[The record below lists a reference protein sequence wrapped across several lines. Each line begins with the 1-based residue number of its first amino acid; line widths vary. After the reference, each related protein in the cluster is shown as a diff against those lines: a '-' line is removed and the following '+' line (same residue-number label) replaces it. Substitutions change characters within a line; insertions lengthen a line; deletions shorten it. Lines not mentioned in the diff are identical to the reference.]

1 MERERIAHGLDVV
14 RQLSD
19 DRSWKTASGV
29 RPTIGG
35 CREALEAL
43 DDAIAPVS
51 SYGQRWR
58 ERLRVLLDAVAH
70 EGEAGRPPDADAAL
84 DAWEDGTWDEV
95 PADVATAARDCLAPL
110 PVPSPPQPLPAPR
123 RHAGAAELEALQRHL
138 EELAAAPGVRGVLLM
153 NRRGDLVAA
162 AGELDPAHDDPADVA
177 VPVTRSLALVL
188 LAQPAESARRRVALG
203 HAAAALGA
211 LLSPFET

>member
-19 DRSWKTASGV
+19 DRSWRTASGV

-58 ERLRVLLDAVAH
+58 ARLRVLLEAVTRDARTAGMTAH
-70 EGEAGRPPDADAAL
+70 SA
-84 DAWEDGTWDEV
+84 GTWEEV
-95 PADVATAARDCLAPL
+95 PAEVATAARDCLAPL
-110 PVPSPPQPLPAPR
+110 PVPNAPQSSPDSAPAPR
-123 RHAGAAELEALQRHL
+123 RRAGAAELETLQRHL
-138 EELAAAPGVRGVLLM
+138 EELAATPGVRGVLLM
-153 NRRGDLVAA
+153 NQRGDLVAA
-162 AGELDPAHDDPADVA
+162 AGELDPAHEDPADVA

-188 LAQPAESARRRVALG
+188 LAQPAAPASDRGAALG
-203 HAAAALGA
+203 QTAAALGA
-211 LLSPFET
+211 LLRPFEA